1 MTRLIVSICA
11 ALMLC
16 CVQPSQV
23 TAQDSYGTV
32 KGLVRDEDGTP
43 LPGVTVTAVNSKT
56 AFKTGVQTD
65 TAGVFVFS
73 RLPAGV
79 SYRFTFSSIGF
90 ATQHIEGHVVGAGA
104 TTSLVAKLV
113 AESSR
118 LNDVVIVGYQAFRR
132 GDLLAASSGVT
143 AKELKTNPLN
153 NAAEVLQG
161 RLAGVQITMSEGA
174 PGAEPVINIRG
185 RGSITQSSEP
195 LYVVDGIPMDNALN
209 VLNPQD
215 IESINVLK
223 DAASTAIYG
232 SRGAN
237 GVVVITTKGGRNTG
251 GRTLVAYNTF
261 YGIQQLARKIDMMNA
276 RDFVNYQYERAW
288 WRGDTAGVIKRYIRV
303 PDNYDTIAAFGEGF
317 DWQER
322 TMGDNALQ
330 YSHNV
335 SVTGGNEH
343 TSYNLSLT
351 AVKQEGILINSS
363 LDRKNLNFRIDH
375 KANKRFRFGFN
386 TRYTRQLILGAGTS
400 DAGGAGAN
408 RLRQYTRYKPVIL
421 PGEEDDSYD
430 PTLDLNNAGNGFNI
444 LNPLLLADAEVRKR
458 YINQLNL
465 NANFSVALVKNV
477 SFRSQLA
484 FNLTNTNNRSFDDT
498 LTNNAK
504 SNNKQPVVVLG
515 DNQVSQ
521 LVNSNVLSY
530 TNTALF
536 KTKHSLNVLLGQ
548 ETQQTTT
555 NANNQTI
562 RYFPIGITADRAFNN
577 LQLAAASTTAYP
589 QQQPSSSQVPVTLAS
604 FFATVDYNYAQ
615 KYYAKVTMRAD
626 GSSLFGEE
634 NKWGYFPSGVVSWR
648 VSGEPFFKSKWVD
661 DLRLRLSYGIAGN
674 NRITPFSYRTQYISP
689 SNGGY
694 GLNGVL
700 NGVYNPSNLG
710 NDKLKWESQI
720 ARNLGVDLTAFHN
733 RVSLTADVYYNSSKN
748 LLLNQAIPSSTGY
761 TAQFQNIGAT
771 SNKGLELQLSA
782 DIIRRQSFSYSAS
795 FNISFNKNRI
805 TSLGGNNIILRNSGW
820 FSGNNFPADYI
831 LKVGEEVGT
840 MYGYIN
846 DGFYTPADFT
856 TTPYANAN
864 YPGLTTQYI
873 LKKDVASNAGIL
885 ADALQPGSPKFRDLN
900 GDGVIDADHDRTI
913 IGRSQPKCYG
923 GFNQTLTFRNFD
935 LNIFVNFVSGHKVF
949 NANKLEYGSA
959 YGSEVN
965 LLRAANDR
973 WKMID
978 EKGQLIQRAV
988 SSGGNNII
996 VGVDSLTLSN
1006 INRNAGLWFPSTSVN
1021 GFYSQRYAVE
1031 NGSYIRINNITLGYN
1046 LPKELLRRIGMNN
1059 IRVYLTANNVA
1070 TITGYTGYDPDANT
1084 RRADPT
1090 TAGVDYAAYPRARTY
1105 VMGLNVNF

>member
-16 CVQPSQV
+16 CVHPSPV
-23 TAQDSYGTV
+23 SAQTSYGTV
-32 KGLVRDEDGTP
+32 KGLVRDEQGQP
-43 LPGVTVTAVNSKT
+43 IPGVTVTAVNTKT
-56 AFKTGVQTD
+56 EFKTGTQTD
-65 TAGVFVFS
+65 TSGVFVFN

-79 SYRFTFSSIGF
+79 AYRFIFSSIGF
-90 ATQHIEGHVVGAGA
+90 ASQRIEGHVVGAGA

-113 AESSR
+113 SESSK
-118 LNDVVIVGYQAFRR
+118 LNDVVVIGYQAFRR

-143 AKELKTNPLN
+143 SKDLKTNPLN

-161 RLAGVQITMSEGA
+161 RLAGVQITMSEGS

-237 GVVVITTKGGRNTG
+237 GVVVITTKGGRNTN
-251 GRTLVAYNTF
+251 GRTLVAYNMF
-261 YGIQQLARKIDMMNA
+261 YGIQQLARPIEMMDA

-288 WRGDTAGVIKRYIRV
+288 WRGDTAGAVKRYIRV
-303 PDNYDTIAAFGEGF
+303 PENYDTIATFGKGI
-317 DWQER
+317 DWQDR
-322 TMGDNALQ
+322 TMGANALQ
-330 YSHNV
+330 SSHNV
-335 SVTGGNEH
+335 SVAGGNEN
-343 TSYNLSLT
+343 TTYNLSLT
-351 AVKQEGILINSS
+351 AVKQDGILINSS

-375 KANKRFRFGFN
+375 KANNRFRFGFN
-386 TRYTRQLILGAGTS
+386 ARYTRQLILGAGTS
-400 DAGGAGAN
+400 DAGGAGGN

-421 PGEEDDSYD
+421 PGEEEDSYD

-465 NANFSVALVKNV
+465 NGNFSVELIKHVT
-477 SFRSQLA
+477 FRSQLA
-484 FNLTNTNNRSFDDT
+484 FNVTNTNNRSFDDT

-504 SNNKQPVVVLG
+504 SNNKQPVVILG
-515 DNQVSQ
+515 DNQVMQ

-530 TNTALF
+530 SNGSLF
-536 KTKHSLNVLLGQ
+536 GTKHSFSMLLGQ
-548 ETQQTTT
+548 ETQKTTT
-555 NANNQTI
+555 SRYDQTI

-589 QQQPSSSQVPVTLAS
+589 QQQPSSSQVPVSLAS
-604 FFATVDYNYAQ
+604 FFTTIDYNYAQ
-615 KYYAKVTMRAD
+615 RYYAKLTMRAD
-626 GSSLFGEE
+626 GSSLFGTE
-634 NKWGYFPSGVVSWR
+634 NKWGYFPSGVLSWR
-648 VSGEPFFKSKWVD
+648 VSSEPFFKSKWVD
-661 DLRLRLSYGIAGN
+661 DLRMRVSYGIAGN

-710 NDKLKWESQI
+710 NDKLRWESQI
-720 ARNLGVDLTAFHN
+720 ARNLGVDLTIFKN
-733 RVSLTADVYYNSSKN
+733 RITLTTDVYYNTSKN

-771 SNKGLELQLSA
+771 SNKGLEIQLSA
-782 DIIRRQSFSYSAS
+782 DIIRKQSFSYSAN

-820 FSGNNFPADYI
+820 FSGTNFPADYI

-846 DGFYTPADFT
+846 DGFYTTADFT
-856 TTPYANAN
+856 TAPYSNAN
-864 YPGLTTQYI
+864 YPELTTQYN

-885 ADALQPGSPKFRDLN
+885 ADPLQPGSPKFRDLN
-900 GDGVIDADHDRTI
+900 GDGVIDADKDRTI
-913 IGRSQPKCYG
+913 IGRSQPRFYG
-923 GFNQTLTFRNFD
+923 GLTQSLTLGNFD
-935 LNIFVNFVSGHKVF
+935 LNIFVNFVYGNKVF

-965 LLRAANDR
+965 LLKSANGR
-973 WKMID
+973 WRMID
-978 EKGQLIQRAV
+978 QEGRLVQRTV
-988 SSGGNNII
+988 NSGGSTVVI
-996 VGVDSLTLSN
+996 GVDSSSLSN
-1006 INRNAGLWFPSTSVN
+1006 VNRNAGLWFPSTSVN
-1021 GFYSQRYAVE
+1021 GFYSQSYAVE

-1046 LPKELLRRIGMNN
+1046 LPKALLSRVGISNV
-1059 IRVYLTANNVA
+1059 RVYMTANNVA

-1084 RRADPT
+1084 RRNDPT
-1090 TAGVDYAAYPRARTY
+1090 TSGVDYAAYPRARTY

>member
-1 MTRLIVSICA
+1 MTKLIVSICA
-11 ALMLC
+11 ALMIC
-16 CVQPSQV
+16 CVQPLLV
-23 TAQDSYGTV
+23 NAQSDFGTV
-32 KGLVRDEDGTP
+32 KGLVTDEDGEP
-43 LPGVTVTAVNSKT
+43 VPGVSVSAVNSKT
-56 AFKTGVQTD
+56 EFKTGTLTD
-65 TAGVFVFS
+65 SGGVFIFP

-90 ATQHIEGHVVGAGA
+90 TTQHMDGHVVNAGT
-104 TTSLVAKLV
+104 TTSLVAKLISQ
-113 AESSR
+113 SSR
-118 LNDVVIVGYQAFRR
+118 LNDVVIIGYQQFRR

-143 AKELKTNPLN
+143 AKDLKTNPLN

-174 PGAEPVINIRG
+174 PGADPVINIRG

-195 LYVVDGIPMDNALN
+195 LYVVDGIPMDNALT

-237 GVVVITTKGGRNTG
+237 GVVVITTKGGRNTNG
-251 GRTLVAYNTF
+251 KTIVNYNMF
-261 YGIQQLARKIDMMNA
+261 YGVQQLARKIDMMDA

-288 WRGDTAGVIKRYIRV
+288 WRGDTAGVIKRYIRF
-303 PDNYDTIAAFGEGF
+303 PENYDTIATYGKGF
-317 DWQER
+317 DWQDR
-322 TMGDNALQ
+322 TMGADALQ

-335 SVTGGNEH
+335 SVTSGNVN
-343 TSYNLSLT
+343 TTYNLSLT

-375 KANKRFRFGFN
+375 KANDRFSFGFN

-400 DAGGAGAN
+400 DAGGAGSN

-444 LNPLLLADAEVRKR
+444 LNPVLLADAEVRKR
-458 YINQLNL
+458 YITQLNM
-465 NANFSVALVKNV
+465 NANFTLVLLKNL
-477 SFRSQLA
+477 SFRSQVGY
-484 FNLTNTNNRSFDDT
+484 NITTTNNRSFDDT

-504 SNNKQPVVVLG
+504 SNNKQPVVSLN
-515 DNQVSQ
+515 DNQVVQ

-530 TNTALF
+530 VNSALF
-536 KTKHSLNVLLGQ
+536 KTDHSLSILVGQ
-548 ETQQTTT
+548 ETQKTTST
-555 NANNQTI
+555 ANNQTI
-562 RYFPIGITADRAFNN
+562 KYFPIGITADRAFNN

-615 KYYAKVTMRAD
+615 RYYAKLTMRAD

-648 VSGEPFFKSKWVD
+648 LSGEPFFKSNWVN
-661 DLRLRLSYGIAGN
+661 DLRVRFSYGIAGN

-710 NDKLKWESQI
+710 NNLLKWESQI
-720 ARNLGVDLTAFHN
+720 ARNLGFDATIFGSRVNLTLDLYH
-733 RVSLTADVYYNSSKN
+733 NSSKN

-771 SNKGLELQLSA
+771 SNKGIEVQIAA
-782 DIIRRQSFSYSAS
+782 DIIRKKDFSYSGS
-795 FNISFNKNRI
+795 FNISFNRNRI
-805 TSLGGNNIILRNSGW
+805 TDLGGNNIILRNSGW
-820 FSGNNFPADYI
+820 FSGTNFPADYI

-846 DGFYTPADFT
+846 DGFYTLSDFT
-856 TTPYANAN
+856 TTPYTNAS
-864 YPGLTTQYI
+864 YPNLNTQYL

-885 ADALQPGSPKFRDLN
+885 ADALQPGSPKYKDLN
-900 GDGVIDADHDRTI
+900 GDGVIDADHDRTT
-913 IGRSQPKCYG
+913 IGRSQPRFYG
-923 GFNQTLTFRNFD
+923 GLTQTFTYKNFD
-935 LNIFVNFVSGHKVF
+935 LNVFLNFVYGNKVF

-965 LLRAANDR
+965 LLKSANDR
-973 WKMID
+973 WKMVD
-978 EKGQLIQRAV
+978 NNGQLVQRTV
-988 SSGGNNII
+988 NSGGSTII
-996 VGVDSLTLSN
+996 IGVDSSTLGNVNSG
-1006 INRNAGLWFPSTSVN
+1006 ATQWFPSTSVN
-1021 GFYSQRYAVE
+1021 GFYSQSYAVE
-1031 NGSYIRINNITLGYN
+1031 NASYIRINNITLGYN
-1046 LPKELLRRIGMNN
+1046 LPKQLLSVIG
-1059 IRVYLTANNVA
+1059 ISSVRVYVTANNVA

-1084 RRADPT
+1084 RRSDPT
-1090 TAGVDYAAYPRARTY
+1090 TSGVDYAAYPRARTY